1 VDPFNLKASLRALA
15 ASKRQEPVSVPE
27 EEKNPVRKLGSKIQ
41 ADIVKEA
48 PPGLL
53 ERAGGTALSG
63 LATVGNL
70 LDVPGSMVRD
80 TLSWLPGGPKPQNPF
95 DQLASPFTHENRLT
109 GRDLMRGYGLAGK
122 EDTMLNF
129 LTGLGAE
136 IALDPLSYLT
146 FGASAMTKGGKAARA
161 LNLENRAVDTAS
173 KALGRKVGKREA
185 RHVVTPR
192 MLIEDASN
200 DIRRFDEKELTERF
214 KDFGVD
220 EARLDRPLGGLAKIS
235 IPFTDRPFTWNKK
248 PVTFW
253 GLTDEEGIIGGGR
266 IRGRGEPPVDKI
278 KIPDT
283 PPNDKGPS
291 ISPSGTGPA
300 GPDVDGPTPPPS
312 GPSPGPSGPAPTTGG
327 PMNPA
332 GGPDLEGPT
341 RNEPVI
347 DPPTPKGGGPIEP
360 IAKIT
365 PRGDE
370 LDIDIDAGPTGSAKA
385 VVAYSSDAA
394 EDPAILISSF
404 SRMPEASVGTGRA
417 IINKIVEVAKDK
429 NPSSISGKFDN
440 SQALGA
446 FLSVFGKD
454 NVTFYDRATG
464 NPLDISFA
472 EALKSPQSY
481 IATHEFKKPV
491 AETIQEAAPAVDDV
505 VPSASVVDDV
515 APAPELPPATIQPE
529 LAGFEPEVATTPAV
543 AESLP
548 QSTLPPATVQPTL
561 AGFEPEVVK
570 AAKRGRKAK
579 QKPVTEAEAKDAYNT
594 TIAANE
600 IRDEAKAIAKQ
611 AARQDAI
618 ARWRSKYPTSSKE
631 YLASGDLSKSDYE
644 KALITGVDPQ
654 TLKQIIDDG
663 ITEGAFSK
671 EQGDNLKSIIDR
683 NTAKPSVAETPAAFN
698 TQPTANVQRG
708 LANFEPEVVKVAK
721 RDRRAK
727 EKPVVETA
735 PVVEQAITAARTVD
749 DALDPARVANAEKT
763 KTANEFVRRLGDIQV
778 DGRPKYGP
786 KELEIVRSVAL
797 GNVDGAVS
805 QFKNYKERGLDLE
818 LNFSK
823 LGERAKNEKF
833 ITEAQLAE
841 YQSKMRDAITDVYLK
856 NYDIMRDTPAS
867 IGSRAGVDVWPT
879 LDPNIR
885 SMFSGNKQFGDAM
898 TKRAGF
904 LRDQANKQAQAA
916 AKAAEDAAKK
926 GKLKSEVGAAAGDGL
941 APRMVNLKSLE
952 GLPEEAKPIV
962 GEMLTKIGQK
972 LFDDV
977 KLQVGGDGAK
987 ATVAGDIDMNT
998 GFINIYNA
1006 AIKNK
1011 TVDKTTIHE
1020 LWHHL
1025 SKYVSPDEV
1034 RLVRNEFEQA
1044 VAAFKKS
1051 EGNKALPYELSSVD
1065 EFFAHKVTDLSMKY
1079 LGREKPVDLIG
1090 KVWTKALEAFEYI
1103 WDAIRQT
1110 LGYDQTKKIMSSFLN
1125 GHRSEISKYTD
1136 ATMTQ
1141 RLMDELDPGASGVFD
1156 PPVIKNLDARIDFT
1170 SVGQTKNSDY
1180 ISTISDDAAR
1190 EALKNEIIKSTN
1202 RSQKETFGVHRPGG
1216 DFEIKNGANVAFR
1229 IDIPVFNKT
1238 KAQTGKGDFVVTI
1251 HKDSGG
1257 TSDQVDSVLSYDS
1270 IARMSGPVRFSS
1282 VEKGAIQ
1289 IADGKN
1295 KFPIATVKGKFDPS
1309 REIPRDLDDNWVPI
1323 GFNPEKAVFFYDKRT
1338 GQEVTNGVDALSVG
1352 NTVFTR
1358 QPTYGQRSAADSSQA
1373 YQAIPKKERL
1383 AQKSESLLE
1392 SQADPFLSTPEIA
1405 EQLSKFR
1412 SAKIAKGIDQIGE
1425 RILDTAPARQ
1435 LTALFDQSVLGQLT
1449 KAGQEIARMAF
1460 TAYRES
1466 VLRERKF
1473 MSDHVRTWYDT
1484 PNIREDV
1491 IIQEELPSLANYTTA
1506 ANGDKK
1512 LAAKRQLVDA
1522 RKIQN
1527 ERVNDIRRI
1536 MERSIFDS
1544 EGKVRQNAHVVTPEM
1559 LPAWVGREKID
1570 GRIIENPE
1578 RRIQLSRMLTAFRQK
1593 IANMIRDEHGAGVNT
1608 SWLDGYYP
1616 RISPNLPGSNFSLW
1630 NPNYGKILDPTHPNQ
1645 KRRKDFFVGYSDGT
1659 SVVNDISVD
1668 PDFSG
1673 VHARKKVREDLQ
1685 DKEVYEYAKKLWNK
1699 YRDRLFP
1706 DKISMS
1712 FEQMLA
1718 TDKIA
1723 GKKITELT
1731 RAVMELDP
1739 RHAEFQIPMFS
1750 NDLFSAFELRL
1761 EHHHRSI
1768 MQANVIRNLIKRDIA
1783 PRDLLESKKAVTLD
1797 KVLRESKY
1805 DNQKAIPLV
1814 MNSIP
1819 GSVMLQ
1825 VDQRFWAKEIQNRVD
1840 KAKQLYDEAM
1850 RQIEQG
1856 VASPSTAYVDP
1867 GGKSATFDPSNSTIR
1882 IKNFFDSGKEDSD
1895 LYDLTIRVN
1904 FRDPN
1909 KSVAELVRWTVVDDE
1924 IIETPPVVLRNP
1936 LNLTPDQVGK
1946 YYKSDLPPK
1955 YLLNELVIP
1964 DDIASAVTKFVKG
1977 PRVLEEMGPIVRG
1990 YDKATNMWKMMQTG
2004 MMPFI
2009 SFHGRNLGSGQASN
2023 FYLGIQNDPRFQEFN
2038 FADPKT
2044 WLNPIRKF
2052 TAPIADAHRLQT
2064 GQEIKDISKA
2074 PAFKGLGYTD
2084 EQATE
2089 RLRRMAYA
2097 QGITGEKQGLSA
2109 EQLMDTVG
2117 TAASQYPGLDPKR
2130 GVNPL
2135 AWKWSEAAPESTF
2148 AQRWL
2153 MPWMSKGVLSDADV
2167 FRPGQLGR
2175 DLGSYTEGL
2184 NRLAPFIAMIRQ
2196 GYDPRAAAN
2205 AINRA
2210 QVDYTN
2216 LSNFNREYTR
2226 RLFPFATY
2234 TLGMAPTVFGELM
2247 QRPGGGMA
2255 RTIMAT
2261 TQAGQTDE
2269 QGVTP
2274 DYIRET
2280 ASIPLGVSD
2289 DGTRSYITGFGLPF
2303 EDPLQFAQAAR
2314 GNVSGLLREVGSRMN
2329 PIPKSLIETMTGR
2342 SLYQA
2347 GPFGGREI
2355 EDLDPTIGRIAANVS
2370 DLITGE
2376 KTERAQPFISPW
2388 TEYAISNAGP
2398 GRMLNTIR
2406 TATDPRKWDVIP
2418 WKLMLNLG
2426 TGVRVADVSPS
2437 AQDAILRE
2445 RIAKI
2450 MKDFGGR
2457 MYTRPY
2463 FPDYAKENWSPEEA
2477 RDALEID
2484 ALMKLLNKR
2493 ASDRKK
2499 MEE

>member
-1 VDPFNLKASLRALA
+1 MDPFNLKASLRALA

-161 LNLENRAVDTAS
+161 LNLENRAIDTAS

-253 GLTDEEGIIGGGR
+253 GLTDEEGIIGVGR

-491 AETIQEAAPAVDDV
+491 AETIQEAAPTVDDIS
-505 VPSASVVDDV
+505 PPASTVNEI

-529 LAGFEPEVATTPAV
+529 LKGFEPEVVTTPAV

-561 AGFEPEVVK
+561 AGFEPEVIK

-600 IRDEAKAIAKQ
+600 IRDEAKAIAEQ

-644 KALITGVDPQ
+644 KALTTGVAPQ

-671 EQGDNLKSIIDR
+671 EQGDNLKSIIDQ

-727 EKPVVETA
+727 EKPVAEAA
-735 PVVEQAITAARTVD
+735 PVIEQAITAARTVD

-763 KTANEFVRRLGDIQV
+763 KTANEFVRRLGGIQV

-867 IGSRAGVDVWPT
+867 IGSRAGVDVWST

-1034 RLVRNEFEQA
+1034 RSVRNEFESA

-1141 RLMDELDPGASGVFD
+1141 RLMDELEPSEIRETRGLLQSEYDQT
-1156 PPVIKNLDARIDFT
+1156 LT
-1170 SVGQTKNSDY
+1170 S
-1180 ISTISDDAAR
+1180 
-1190 EALKNEIIKSTN
+1190 
-1202 RSQKETFGVHRPGG
+1202 
-1216 DFEIKNGANVAFR
+1216 
-1229 IDIPVFNKT
+1229 
-1238 KAQTGKGDFVVTI
+1238 
-1251 HKDSGG
+1251 
-1257 TSDQVDSVLSYDS
+1257 
-1270 IARMSGPVRFSS
+1270 
-1282 VEKGAIQ
+1282 
-1289 IADGKN
+1289 
-1295 KFPIATVKGKFDPS
+1295 
-1309 REIPRDLDDNWVPI
+1309 
-1323 GFNPEKAVFFYDKRT
+1323 
-1338 GQEVTNGVDALSVG
+1338 
-1352 NTVFTR
+1352 
-1358 QPTYGQRSAADSSQA
+1358 
-1373 YQAIPKKERL
+1373 
-1383 AQKSESLLE
+1383 
-1392 SQADPFLSTPEIA
+1392 PEIA

-1412 SAKIAKGIDQIGE
+1412 SAKIAKGMDQIGE

-1544 EGKVRQNAHVVTPEM
+1544 EGKVRPNAHVVTPEM

-1630 NPNYGKILDPTHPNQ
+1630 NPNYGKILDPTHPSQ

-2255 RTIMAT
+2255 RTIMTT

-2418 WKLMLNLG
+2418 WKLLLNLG

-2445 RIAKI
+2445 RLARI

-2463 FPDYAKENWSPEEA
+2463 FPDYAKEDWSPEEA